1 MIKKETSFIDLK
13 QVKIDDPF
21 FSRVQNVVIHTMLPY
36 QERVLHD
43 EVSGIRKSHV
53 IKNFRIAA
61 GDEKGTY
68 YGRVFQDSDLAKW
81 LEAVAYS
88 LKMCI
93 RDSHSSRSAKQALD
107 SAPSGTRTL
116 DK

>member
-21 FSRVQNVVIHTMLPY
+21 FSRVQNVVIHTMIPY

-53 IKNFRIAA
+53 CLLYTSKVASLSPGVRSSKKLALFLAV
-61 GDEKGTY
+61 GHSPYKEKK
-68 YGRVFQDSDLAKW
+68 R
-81 LEAVAYS
+81 
-88 LKMCI
+88 
-93 RDSHSSRSAKQALD
+93 
-107 SAPSGTRTL
+107 
-116 DK
+116 

>member
-43 EVSGIRKSHV
+43 EVRNPKEPC
-53 IKNFRIAA
+53 
-61 GDEKGTY
+61 D
-68 YGRVFQDSDLAKW
+68 
-81 LEAVAYS
+81 
-88 LKMCI
+88 
-93 RDSHSSRSAKQALD
+93 
-107 SAPSGTRTL
+107 
-116 DK
+116 